1 MKLIEVFDQ
10 LSYGELSQISVNGG
24 PAGQI
29 RAEDY
34 AKLVG
39 HVNLGLT
46 ALYKRFNLK
55 QKSFIIELQQ
65 GLFTYQLSSA
75 YCKSNTKSRQQ
86 LKYIDDVAWPFK
98 DDLLKV
104 ERVFAESGFEFAVNN
119 PVDVLSMKTPTQRVL
134 TVPEDIVAKL
144 DYLND
149 EMKTDTLK
157 VEFRAN
163 HEKILTDDGEI
174 DAEEVELEL
183 PETHLEPLLFFIA
196 SRVHLPA
203 GLGAED
209 NTGNMFY
216 ARYEQAC
223 IDLENQN
230 FQIDKGAQYDR
241 IERNGWV

>member
-1 MKLIEVFDQ
+1 MKLQEVFDQ
-10 LSYGELSQISVNGG
+10 LSSGELSQISIGG
-24 PAGQI
+24 GSAGVV
-29 RAEDY
+29 RPEDY

-46 ALYKRFNLK
+46 AIYKRFNLK
-55 QKSFIIELQQ
+55 QKSFIIQLQQ
-65 GLFTYQLSSA
+65 GLYTYQLNSQ
-75 YCKSNTKSRQQ
+75 YCQSNARSRAP
-86 LKYIDDVAWPFK
+86 LKYISDLAWPYK

-119 PVDVLSMKTPTQRVL
+119 PVDPLSMKTPTQKVL
-134 TVPEDIVAKL
+134 VVPEDIVAKL

-163 HEKILTDDGEI
+163 HEKLSTEDVEPEDT
-174 DAEEVELEL
+174 ELEL
-183 PETHLEPLLFFIA
+183 PDTHLEPLLFYIA
-196 SRVHLPA
+196 SRVHMPA

-223 IDLENQN
+223 LDLENQN
-230 FQIDKGAQYDR
+230 FQIDKGAQYNR
-241 IERNGWV
+241 IERGGWV